1 MHTCMHACMHACI
14 HTYIHFTY
22 MQVLK
27 ATGQVEADFSL
38 ACKLLDT
45 VSTSGVTLDIY
56 TYNSLVAATALQ
68 AEILKCQTYSP

>member
-1 MHTCMHACMHACI
+1 
-14 HTYIHFTY
+14 